1 MTTTKK
7 SFAIASLLAVSVAA
21 MFGIASQ
28 QQISAEETE
37 EKQYVTGNDVKIYTE
52 FTFRDAVEQS
62 NGFQIY
68 HQVSGFD
75 RVNDSAAFTLSG
87 VVDYDRAYLYEAAD
101 MTFVRGITNTQHDYG
116 QFDVVVHLQKDDISF
131 RSFEYT
137 DCSITDYKVDTMF
150 DKEEGWTTSK
160 GFTTIDE
167 FEFECNGYD
176 PINPL
181 FDPIG
186 SNDVGKANAQSSMNL
201 RDTQTWSDNFR

>member
-21 MFGIASQ
+21 MFGIVSQ
-28 QQISAEETE
+28 QQISAEESDE
-37 EKQYVTGNDVKIYTE
+37 RQYATGNDVKIYTE
-52 FTFRDAVEQS
+52 FIFRDAVERS

-75 RVNDSAAFTLSG
+75 RINDSATFTLSG
-87 VVDYDRAYLYEAAD
+87 VVDYDRTYLYEAAD

-116 QFDVVVHLQKDDISF
+116 QFDVNVHLQKDGISF

-137 DCSITDYKVDTMF
+137 DCSIIDYKVDTLS

-167 FEFECNGYD
+167 FEFGCNGYR

-181 FDPIG
+181 FDSME
-186 SNDVGKANAQSSMNL
+186 SNDVSKASTQSSMDL
-201 RDTQTWSDNFR
+201 KDTQSWSENYR